1 MRFLLYLLIC
11 LSGFNLMA
19 QETPVDR
26 TFVAFVVNDRDSSIT
41 WYREMLKME
50 LLDSTSIPE
59 NQLRMA
65 NLVNPDFH
73 VELIEI
79 GNSLKIENTGQ
90 LVQGIFKVGRVISNF
105 DKVHNDLKSNGANF
119 RSEIFFDEKTKLRSF
134 IILDPDGNR
143 VQFFGK

>member
-90 LVQGIFKVGRVISNF
+90 LVQGIFKVGTVISNF
-105 DKVHNDLKSNGANF
+105 DEVHNHLKSNGANF

>member
-143 VQFFGK
+143 IQFFGK

>member
-1 MRFLLYLLIC
+1 MRFILYMLIC

-26 TFVAFVVNDRDSSIT
+26 AFVAFVVNDRDSSIS
-41 WYREMLKME
+41 WYRQMLKME

-65 NLVNPDFH
+65 NLVNSAFH

-79 GNSLKIENTGQ
+79 GNSLKVENLGQ
-90 LVQGIFKVGRVISNF
+90 LVQGIFKVGKVISNF
-105 DKVHNDLKSNGANF
+105 DEVHNHLKSNGATF
-119 RSEIFFDEKTKLRSF
+119 RSEIFFDDKSKLRSF
-134 IILDPDGNR
+134 IILDLDGNR
-143 VQFFGK
+143 IQFFGK